1 MDYEVL
7 IDKYLRG
14 ELTEEERQE
23 FDTRMATDKEFADD
37 VAMMQNLG
45 PVAED
50 VDDENFRELMAEFEA
65 EAPTSTSSTNLW
77 KNLLVAASIF
87 AVLGLAVYY
96 NLTQPISSSDL
107 YDNYYESY
115 PNVVNP
121 MVRGEEPTEADKA
134 FSAYESGRYEEA
146 LQRFEELY
154 KTEGTSYYLFYM
166 AISHLELEN
175 AEAAIE
181 LLNEFSGTEDKLA
194 DRAGWYLAMAYLQ
207 LDDKEQAKAALTK
220 VVEEKAYNADK
231 AEELLAELE

>member
-14 ELTEEERQE
+14 ELTQEERQE
-23 FDTRMATDKEFADD
+23 FDTRMATDKEFAED

-50 VDDENFRELMAEFEA
+50 MDDENFRELMAEFEA

-87 AVLGLAVYY
+87 AVLGLAVFY

-107 YDNYYESY
+107 YENYYESY

-121 MVRGEEPTEADKA
+121 MVRGEEATEADKA
-134 FSAYESGRYEEA
+134 F
-146 LQRFEELY
+146 
-154 KTEGTSYYLFYM
+154 
-166 AISHLELEN
+166 
-175 AEAAIE
+175 AA
-181 LLNEFSGTEDKLA
+181 
-194 DRAGWYLAMAYLQ
+194 
-207 LDDKEQAKAALTK
+207 
-220 VVEEKAYNADK
+220 
-231 AEELLAELE
+231 